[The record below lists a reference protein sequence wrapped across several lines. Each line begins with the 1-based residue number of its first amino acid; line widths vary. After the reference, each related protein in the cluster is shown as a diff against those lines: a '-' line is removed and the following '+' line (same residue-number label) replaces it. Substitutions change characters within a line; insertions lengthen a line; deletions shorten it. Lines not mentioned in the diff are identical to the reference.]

1 MTPNMSR
8 MELGGCEMKKEQL
21 AKELMVN
28 WFLENKRTDVEEVL
42 QAMILGT
49 YKEKIEIKKADD

>member
-21 AKELMVN
+21 AKELMVK

-42 QAMILGT
+42 QAMVLGT
-49 YKEKIEIKKADD
+49 YKAKVETKKANN